1 MYKKLLIIFSVT
13 FYVNVGFAFES
24 KNGDIDIRSDSL
36 QIDINKDKAE
46 FIGKVSMRQN
56 NIVINSDRLVLFFK
70 KDKVEKATF
79 LKNVQIHTNDQVA
92 YGDQAEY
99 LQSSSLFKLTGN
111 VRLTQ
116 DNANIRGELFTY
128 NINTKEAKIMAKGQ
142 EMPDK
147 KSGRVKAKFNI
158 NSKKDVGS

>member
-1 MYKKLLIIFSVT
+1 
-13 FYVNVGFAFES
+13 
-24 KNGDIDIRSDSL
+24 
-36 QIDINKDKAE
+36 
-46 FIGKVSMRQN
+46 
-56 NIVINSDRLVLFFK
+56 LFFK

-116 DNANIRGELFTY
+116 DNAEIRGELFTY
-128 NINTKEAKIMAKGQ
+128 NINTKEAKIIAKGK
-142 EMPDK
+142 ELPDK